1 MADYDKKIDD
11 NDQLTLYLDDGTE
24 MLCDVLG
31 IFEGEEGQEY
41 VALLPADA
49 DEKAEVYLYR
59 FKMEDPEDFDNITLE
74 DIESDEEFEKAA
86 EAYEKYMDTLELL
99 DDEE

>member
-11 NDQLTLYLDDGTE
+11 NDQMTLYLDDGTE
-24 MLCDVLG
+24 LLCDVLG
-31 IFEGEEGQEY
+31 IFEDEEGQEY

-49 DEKAEVYLYR
+49 DENTQVYLYR

-74 DIESDEEFEKAA
+74 DIENDEEFEKAA

-99 DDEE
+99 DEEE

>member
-1 MADYDKKIDD
+1 MANYDKKIDD
-11 NDQLTLYLDDGTE
+11 NDQMTLYLDDGTE
-24 MLCDVLG
+24 LLCDVLG
-31 IFEGEEGQEY
+31 IFNGEDGQEY

-49 DEKAEVYLYR
+49 DEDAQVYLYR
-59 FKMEDPEDFDNITLE
+59 FKMEDPDDFENITLE